1 MILSRLFRTTSFR
14 ASPFLALAAL
24 LAATPFAVLFSED
37 TGAVTVAQTQQA
49 APAQNRTAQNRTA
62 QNQPAAPAA
71 PAGPVKTETQSFDN
85 WVLTCQELPPA
96 AGTKTG
102 KKTCFAVLR
111 ITDNQ
116 SKRVVVV
123 WKIGRDGKDVPT
135 IAITTPTGVLV
146 RDGVDLVLG
155 QNTRKLAYQWCNG
168 TECEASIAYDAA
180 LAKELSAAKEATI
193 AFRLQDGRQVN
204 VKVGVT
210 GVDKVLAGLA
220 KS

>member
-1 MILSRLFRTTSFR
+1 MFLPRPFR
-14 ASPFLALAAL
+14 ASSFRTGPFLALAAL

-37 TGAVTVAQTQQA
+37 TGAVTVAQSQQT
-49 APAQNRTAQNRTA
+49 AQAQNRTA

-71 PAGPVKTETQSFDN
+71 PTGPVKTETQSFDN

-96 AGTKTG
+96 AGAKTG
-102 KKTCFAVLR
+102 KKTCFGALR

-123 WKIGRDGKDVPT
+123 WKIGKDGKDVPT

-146 RDGVDLVLG
+146 REGVDLVLG
-155 QNTRKLAYQWCNG
+155 QNTRKLAYQWCS
-168 TECEASIAYDAA
+168 TSECEASIAYDAA
-180 LAKELSAAKEATI
+180 LARELSGAKEATI

>member
-1 MILSRLFRTTSFR
+1 MNLAR
-14 ASPFLALAAL
+14 PFLVIAAL
-24 LAATPFAVLFSED
+24 IAATPLAFLFSED

-49 APAQNRTAQNRTA
+49 QAQPRAVQNPPAQGAPAQGAPAQA
-62 QNQPAAPAA
+62 PAAA

-96 AGTKTG
+96 AGAKTG

-111 ITDNQ
+111 VSDNQ
-116 SKRVVVV
+116 SKRVVLV

-135 IAITTPTGVLV
+135 IALTTPTGVLV

-155 QNTRKLAYQWCNG
+155 QNARKLAYQWCSAS
-168 TECEASIAYDAA
+168 ECEASIAYDAA
-180 LAKELSAAKEATI
+180 LAKELAAAKEATI
-193 AFRLQDGRQVN
+193 TFRLQDGRQVN

>member
-1 MILSRLFRTTSFR
+1 MNLAR
-14 ASPFLALAAL
+14 PFLAIAAL
-24 LAATPFAVLFSED
+24 IAATPLAFLFSEN

-49 APAQNRTAQNRTA
+49 PAQPRAAQNP
-62 QNQPAAPAA
+62 PAAA

-96 AGTKTG
+96 AGAKTG
-102 KKTCFAVLR
+102 KKTCFGVLR
-111 ITDNQ
+111 ITDSQ

-123 WKIGRDGKDVPT
+123 WKIGRDAKDVPT
-135 IAITTPTGVLV
+135 IAVTTPTGVLV
-146 RDGVDLVLG
+146 RDGVDLMLG
-155 QNTRKLAYQWCNG
+155 QNTRKLAYQWCNAS
-168 TECEASIAYDAA
+168 ECEASLAYDQA

-193 AFRLQDGRQVN
+193 VFRLQDGRQVN

>member
-1 MILSRLFRTTSFR
+1 MILPRLFRTTSFR

-24 LAATPFAVLFSED
+24 LAATPFAMLFSED

-49 APAQNRTAQNRTA
+49 TPAQSRTAQARTA
-62 QNQPAAPAA
+62 QSQPAA

-85 WVLTCQELPPA
+85 WVLTCQEVPPA
-96 AGTKTG
+96 AGAKTG

>member
-1 MILSRLFRTTSFR
+1 MNLPRPSRTGSFRTG
-14 ASPFLALAAL
+14 PFLAIAAL

-49 APAQNRTAQNRTA
+49 QAQTRSA
-62 QNQPAAPAA
+62 QNQPPAAAPAA

-96 AGTKTG
+96 AGAKTG

-123 WKIGRDGKDVPT
+123 WKIGKDGKDVPT
-135 IAITTPTGVLV
+135 IPITTPTGVIV

-180 LAKELSAAKEATI
+180 LSKELSAAKEATI
-193 AFRLQDGRQVN
+193 SFRLQDGRQVN